1 MQKPASPVLP
11 IVDKAILLLD
21 DNELQLMTRRTILR
35 QAGHSVHAALKPAEA
50 LEFVRDAEQ
59 GPALKLI
66 ITDHW
71 MPGMRGDE
79 FIREV
84 RKVLPEIAV
93 LVITGHPEAAQ
104 DYEGLN
110 VEFLAK
116 PCAPEALLA
125 HAAHAYDLPM
135 TRTA

>member
-1 MQKPASPVLP
+1 M
-11 IVDKAILLLD
+11 DKTILLLD

-35 QAGHSVHAALKPAEA
+35 QAGHSVNAALNPLEA
-50 LEFVRDAEQ
+50 LEVVRHPDQ

-66 ITDHW
+66 VTDHW

-84 RKVLPEIAV
+84 RQTLPDVAV
-93 LVITGHPEAAQ
+93 LVITGHPEAA
-104 DYEGLN
+104 DEYEGLN
-110 VEFLAK
+110 VQFLAK
-116 PCAPEALLA
+116 PCAPEALLE
-125 HAAHAYDLPM
+125 HAAHAYPVPL